1 MPRTTSSAPSRRST
15 RLSLQRSSS
24 TTKRLR
30 CGPIGSIFSPPC
42 ARQCTSSPT
51 SRKLGDEMKIVVLAG
66 LEALCATPVFAA
78 GKLPD
83 GTYDCTLDNGYIAGS
98 IEIDGATYKGPAFDG
113 NYEGAY
119 PFEVGDDYGLFLK
132 GP

>member
-1 MPRTTSSAPSRRST
+1 
-15 RLSLQRSSS
+15 
-24 TTKRLR
+24 
-30 CGPIGSIFSPPC
+30 
-42 ARQCTSSPT
+42 
-51 SRKLGDEMKIVVLAG
+51 MKIVVLAG
-66 LEALCATPVFAA
+66 LVALCATPVFAA

-119 PFEVGDDYGLFLK
+119 PFAVGDDYGLFLK
-132 GP
+132 GPVGGYTDPGYQFIGALVVKNGDEPAIELHVKQDGSDNVHFVTCTLRH

>member
-1 MPRTTSSAPSRRST
+1 
-15 RLSLQRSSS
+15 
-24 TTKRLR
+24 
-30 CGPIGSIFSPPC
+30 
-42 ARQCTSSPT
+42 
-51 SRKLGDEMKIVVLAG
+51 MKIVVLAG
-66 LEALCATPVFAA
+66 LLALCATPALAA

-98 IEIDGATYKGPAFDG
+98 IEIDGMTYKGPAFDG

-132 GP
+132 GPVGGYTDPGYQFIGALVVKNGDEPAIELHVKQDGSDNVHFVTCTLRH